1 MPRAKLIPGLPA
13 QRLDRGFTLIELV
26 AVCAVIGILLATS
39 APFIGRQLMDARVA
53 AETSALQAMG
63 ASAQASFESVDLE
76 GTNIAALP
84 GAVPTGVDS
93 TAFSGST
100 DPSLIPAT
108 TQTCDWFAK
117 LARQMGYSP
126 QPGVAPTPGLQP
138 QVAQI
143 LINADRNTR
152 VMLVGPENEPN
163 QQRFLIA
170 SLMAP
175 AGQLAIPPLP
185 NPANA
190 QDPANLAFFN
200 DIWNTVWTYPGAVL
214 PPSWIAALTPAQ
226 VQAWQGNGGSSRRLW
241 LFCVQRIIC
250 PKYTVTINNT
260 HPSDNCYIYYNLN
273 GATAGNSAAASA
285 NSGVCVVPGV
295 CFGRLI
301 QAYRGSA
308 PPPTAQLFSQFALR
322 DNCEI
327 TLQD

>member
-1 MPRAKLIPGLPA
+1 MRRTDAIAASAAPRHGNA
-13 QRLDRGFTLIELV
+13 FTLIELV
-26 AVCAVIGILLATS
+26 AVCAVIGILLAIA
-39 APFIGRQLMDARVA
+39 APFIGRQVIDARLA
-53 AETSALQAMG
+53 AETSNLQAMG
-63 ASAQASFESVDLE
+63 AAVRASFESVDLE

-84 GAVPTGVDS
+84 GSVPTGVDS
-93 TAFSGST
+93 TEFSEST
-100 DPSLIPAT
+100 DPALIPAT
-108 TQTCDWFAK
+108 TQTYDWFAK
-117 LARQMGYSP
+117 LARQMGYAP

-143 LINADRNTR
+143 LINANRNTR
-152 VMLVGPENEPN
+152 LMLVGPENEPT

-175 AGQLAIPPLP
+175 SGELAVPPLP

-190 QDPANLAFFN
+190 QDPGNLALFN
-200 DIWNTVWTYPGAVL
+200 DIWNTNWTYPAAAL

-226 VQAWQGNGGSSRRLW
+226 VQAWQGIGGTPGRLW
-241 LFCVQRIIC
+241 LFCVQRIVC
-250 PKYTVTINNT
+250 PKYTVTVNNT
-260 HPSDNCYIYYNLN
+260 HPSDNCYVYYNLN
-273 GATAGNSAAASA
+273 GTTAGNSASVSA
-285 NSGVCVVPGV
+285 NSGVSVVSGI

-322 DNCEI
+322 DNCEV